1 MTMERNQRDG
11 LLYSIWDENGNLKET
26 EVEIAEIHSR
36 HMAKTCSIANS
47 PSTKYRAMVEREV
60 MNASP
65 ITKTREGITRSR
77 VEANPEIETE

>member
-47 PSTKYRAMVEREV
+47 PSMDNKFRAMVEREV
-60 MNASP
+60 MK